1 MDALAQMAVWLS
13 AFANALSK
21 PLMGVYAAMPGW
33 LSCTL
38 VSAGMGLA
46 MLVAFKY
53 TSNQAAIRRVRDDIK
68 ANLLAVKLFPDSIVV
83 TLRAQGRLLRG
94 AVMLLVLAVAP
105 MLVMIVPM
113 SLLLGQMGLW
123 YQSRPLRA
131 GEETVVTVTLAGASG
146 SARPDVKLAPTSA
159 AEVLVGPV
167 RIVSQNQVCWSLRA
181 RENGYHRLAFMVDG
195 QTVEKELTVG
205 DALMRVSVERPE
217 WNWSAILLNPAEPPL
232 GRASAVRAI
241 RIDYPDREAG
251 VSGADW
257 WVAYCFA
264 ASMVF
269 ALCFRAFIKV
279 NL

>member
-1 MDALAQMAVWLS
+1 MTDLLAQVAAWLS
-13 AFANALSK
+13 AAANAMSE
-21 PLMGVYAAMPGW
+21 PLAGLWALMPGW

-38 VSAGMGLA
+38 VSAVMGVV

-113 SLLLGQMGLW
+113 SLVLGQMGLW

-131 GEETVVTVTLAGASG
+131 GEEAVVTMTLAPSPGQ
-146 SARPDVKLAPTSA
+146 ARPDVKLAPTPA

-167 RIVSQNQVCWSLRA
+167 RIVSRNQVCWNLCA
-181 RENGYHRLAFMVDG
+181 KENGYHRLAFRVDG
-195 QTVEKELTVG
+195 RTVEKEFAVG
-205 DALMRVSVERPE
+205 DGIMRVSVERPD
-217 WNWSAILLNPAEPPL
+217 WDWSAIVLNPAERPFERNSP
-232 GRASAVRAI
+232 VRAI

-251 VSGADW
+251 LCGADW

-264 ASMVF
+264 AS
-269 ALCFRAFIKV
+269 
-279 NL
+279 